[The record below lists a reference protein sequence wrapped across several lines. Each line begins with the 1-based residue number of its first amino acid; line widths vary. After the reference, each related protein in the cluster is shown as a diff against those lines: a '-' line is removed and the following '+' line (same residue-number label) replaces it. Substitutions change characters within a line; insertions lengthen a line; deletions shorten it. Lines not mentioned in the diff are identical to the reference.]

1 MPPVTRH
8 NRSPRTSAGW
18 RSAASSASRQ
28 PDELPPMNAGAASS
42 CCSSAWRSSAHIVF
56 RISAVERDARGA
68 AIAPVVD
75 EHPVAGLGEL
85 LPERLDPL
93 QPASPAGLEGHPRAA
108 FSEHLVIDLDT
119 ADRRLRHGSP
129 PWSVIGNCV
138 ILPDID
144 DRGRADGG
152 MIGEELI
159 FVATCDIA
167 GLARGKGFP
176 TRELPLRLVKGVG
189 WTGSNLMMSPFGPI
203 WDTPFGTAGDFMIVP
218 DPAAEVRVDF
228 ADGSAIEHFFLGDI
242 CNTDGSAWEC
252 CPRDFLRRAVREL
265 DEAAGLRLNA
275 AFE

>member
-1 MPPVTRH
+1 MVRPLVEGLAPSLHDRNKALDTDRQQ
-8 NRSPRTSAGW
+8 PRPIGGVARDQLTEMLG
-18 RSAASSASRQ
+18 AADRLHPAALCCL
-28 PDELPPMNAGAASS
+28 DELS
-42 CCSSAWRSSAHIVF
+42 
-56 RISAVERDARGA
+56 
-68 AIAPVVD
+68 VVVLGQA
-75 EHPVAGLGEL
+75 VAGLGEL
-85 LPERLDPL
+85 LPERLDRL

-108 FSEHLVIDLDT
+108 LTEHLVIDLDT

-242 CNTDGSAWEC
+242 RNTDSSAWEC
-252 CPRDFLRRAVREL
+252 CPRDFLRRAVRQLE
-265 DEAAGLRLNA
+265 EAASLRLID
-275 AFE
+275 AFEQEFH